1 MQGFPVTNHLTRASN
16 TVFNCGGADG
26 SPNHPTDDV
35 LSGSDAPVTQLVV
48 LTAGA
53 VFSFHIGDALAGAA
67 AVRPSATSAEA
78 RNVSRA
84 RVIQCS
90 GRVGNSSADT
100 SRPPGLISTR
110 RAATRPPLSGHRDR
124 CGHGRQG
131 FDSAPGRRDTGPM
144 PTGNDEL
151 VRSSFDA
158 FLRGDWDTL
167 AQVMDP
173 GAEWLGYE
181 PGDRDCHGRKR
192 VLATLFERQREGVVT
207 GLNAVVAV
215 DERVFVEIIGPRL
228 EQWGMPDRHAC
239 MVVTVRDGRIV
250 RMQDYPSR
258 AAALAGAGLPPEP
271 ETDAAPEGTLAGDP
285 PRLRS
290 DAPLAGKV
298 TDTIRSGDAAM
309 LEQLLR
315 EHPEL
320 AHARVA
326 DPGCRRSRTLL
337 HVVTDWPGHVPDA
350 AAKIRALVAAG
361 ADVNARFTGPHSE
374 TPLHWAASS
383 DDIEALDA
391 LLDAGADIE
400 ADGAVIGGGTP
411 MADAVAFG
419 QWAAARRLL
428 ERGARTNLWQAA
440 ALGLLDRV
448 REELGL
454 IQPTREDLDNALWC
468 SAHGGQ
474 RTTAELLLERGAD
487 PSWVGHDELTAAAAA
502 ERSNAPELAAW
513 LREQA
518 ANRPPPP

>member
-1 MQGFPVTNHLTRASN
+1 M
-16 TVFNCGGADG
+16 
-26 SPNHPTDDV
+26 
-35 LSGSDAPVTQLVV
+35 
-48 LTAGA
+48 
-53 VFSFHIGDALAGAA
+53 
-67 AVRPSATSAEA
+67 A
-78 RNVSRA
+78 R
-84 RVIQCS
+84 
-90 GRVGNSSADT
+90 
-100 SRPPGLISTR
+100 
-110 RAATRPPLSGHRDR
+110 
-124 CGHGRQG
+124 
-131 FDSAPGRRDTGPM
+131 
-144 PTGNDEL
+144 GNDEL

-173 GAEWLGYE
+173 GAEWLWYE
-181 PGDRDCHGRKR
+181 PGDRDCHGRKQ

-215 DERVFVEIIGPRL
+215 DERVFVEITGPRL
-228 EQWGMPDRHAC
+228 EQWGMPDGHAC

-271 ETDAAPEGTLAGDP
+271 ETDAEPEGTLAGDP
-285 PRLRS
+285 PRLRP
-290 DAPLAGKV
+290 DAPLARKV
-298 TDTIRSGDAAM
+298 AETIRSGDAAT
-309 LEQLLR
+309 LQQLLR
-315 EHPEL
+315 EHPAL
-320 AHARVA
+320 AHARIA
-326 DPGCRRSRTLL
+326 DPACRQSRTLL
-337 HVVTDWPGHVPDA
+337 HVVTDWPGHVPEA

-391 LLDAGADIE
+391 LLDAGAEIE

-448 REELGL
+448 HEELGL
-454 IQPTREDLDNALWC
+454 VQPTREDLDNALWC
-468 SAHGGQ
+468 AAHGGQ
-474 RTTAELLLERGAD
+474 RSTAELLLERGAD

-518 ANRPPPP
+518 ANRPPPH